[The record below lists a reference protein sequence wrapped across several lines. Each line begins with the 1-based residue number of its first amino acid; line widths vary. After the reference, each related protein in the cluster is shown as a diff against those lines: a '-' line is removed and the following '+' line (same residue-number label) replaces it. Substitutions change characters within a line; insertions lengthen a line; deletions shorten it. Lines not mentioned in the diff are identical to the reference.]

1 MLMKIKLTAEQKA
14 KMEAIFNNMNELSED
29 KNFMKALKYV
39 ENNFDKA
46 ANDKNNIE
54 RDVYDLGNFIENII
68 DSAKCNFN
76 YYNI

>member
-1 MLMKIKLTAEQKA
+1 MKIKLTAEQKA
-14 KMEAIFNNMNELSED
+14 KMEAIFKNMNELSED

-54 RDVYDLGNFIENII
+54 KDVYDLGNFIENII

>member
-1 MLMKIKLTAEQKA
+1 MKIKLTAEQKA

>member
-1 MLMKIKLTAEQKA
+1 MKIKLTAEQKA
-14 KMEAIFNNMNELSED
+14 KMEAIFKNMNELSED

-39 ENNFDKA
+39 EDNFDKA

-54 RDVYDLGNFIENII
+54 KDVYDLGNFIENII

>member
-1 MLMKIKLTAEQKA
+1 MKIKLTAEQKA
-14 KMEAIFNNMNELSED
+14 KMEAIFKNMNELSED

-54 RDVYDLGNFIENII
+54 KDVYNLGNFIENII

>member
-1 MLMKIKLTAEQKA
+1 MKIKLTAEQKA
-14 KMEAIFNNMNELSED
+14 KMEAIFKNMNELSED

>member
-1 MLMKIKLTAEQKA
+1 MKIKLTAEQKA

-54 RDVYDLGNFIENII
+54 KDVYDLGNFIENII

>member
-1 MLMKIKLTAEQKA
+1 MKIKLTAEQKA
-14 KMEAIFNNMNELSED
+14 KMEAIFKNMNELSED

-46 ANDKNNIE
+46 ANNKNNIE
-54 RDVYDLGNFIENII
+54 KDVYDLGNFIENII

>member
-1 MLMKIKLTAEQKA
+1 MKIKLTAEQKD
-14 KMEAIFNNMNELSED
+14 KMEAIFKNMNELSED

-54 RDVYDLGNFIENII
+54 KDVYNLGNFIENII

>member
-1 MLMKIKLTAEQKA
+1 MKIKLTAEQKA
-14 KMEAIFNNMNELSED
+14 KMEAIFKNMNELSED

-46 ANDKNNIE
+46 AKDKNNIE
-54 RDVYDLGNFIENII
+54 KDVYNLGNFIENII

>member
-1 MLMKIKLTAEQKA
+1 MKIKLTAEQNA
-14 KMEAIFNNMNELSED
+14 KMEAIFKNMNELSED

-54 RDVYDLGNFIENII
+54 KDVYNLGGFIENII

>member
-1 MLMKIKLTAEQKA
+1 MKIKLTAEQKA
-14 KMEAIFNNMNELSED
+14 KMEAIFKNMNELSED

-46 ANDKNNIE
+46 ANNKNNIE
-54 RDVYDLGNFIENII
+54 KDVYDLGNFIENII
-68 DSAKCNFN
+68 DFAKCNFN

>member
-1 MLMKIKLTAEQKA
+1 MKIKLTAEQKA
-14 KMEAIFNNMNELSED
+14 KMEAIFKNMNELSED

-46 ANDKNNIE
+46 AKDKNNIE
-54 RDVYDLGNFIENII
+54 KDVYNLGNFIENII
-68 DSAKCNFN
+68 DTAKCNFN

>member
-1 MLMKIKLTAEQKA
+1 MKIKLTVEQKA
-14 KMEAIFNNMNELSED
+14 KMEAIFKNMNELSED

-54 RDVYDLGNFIENII
+54 KDVYNLGNFIENII

>member
-1 MLMKIKLTAEQKA
+1 MKIKLTAEQKA
-14 KMEAIFNNMNELSED
+14 KMEAIFKNMNELSED

-39 ENNFDKA
+39 EDNFDKA

>member
-1 MLMKIKLTAEQKA
+1 MLMKIKLTAEQKD
-14 KMEAIFNNMNELSED
+14 KMEAIFKNMNELSED

-54 RDVYDLGNFIENII
+54 KDVYNLGNFIENII

>member
-1 MLMKIKLTAEQKA
+1 MKIKLTAEQKA
-14 KMEAIFNNMNELSED
+14 KMEAIFKNMNELSED

-54 RDVYDLGNFIENII
+54 KDVYNLGGFIENII

>member
-1 MLMKIKLTAEQKA
+1 MKIKLSAEQKA
-14 KMEAIFNNMNELSED
+14 KMEAIFKNMNELSED

-54 RDVYDLGNFIENII
+54 KDVYNLGNFIENII

>member
-1 MLMKIKLTAEQKA
+1 MKIKLTAEQNA
-14 KMEAIFNNMNELSED
+14 KMEAIFKNMNELSED

-54 RDVYDLGNFIENII
+54 KDVYNLGNFIENII

>member
-1 MLMKIKLTAEQKA
+1 MKIKLTAEQKA
-14 KMEAIFNNMNELSED
+14 KMEAIFKNMNELSED

-39 ENNFDKA
+39 EDNFDKA

-54 RDVYDLGNFIENII
+54 KDVYNLGNFIENII
-68 DSAKCNFN
+68 DTAKCNFN